1 MEYDTFHGG
10 IFELDRPDPH
20 SKKFFFQKYFS
31 IKMYG
36 FTDLLRSASYLHYP
50 Y

>member
-10 IFELDRPDPH
+10 IFEPDRPDPH
-20 SKKFFFQKYFS
+20 SKNFFS